1 MKNDHNIKTSI
12 GVLTEPMDS
21 GKKEKEFDQFQA
33 NLLNRVRKQTEKQ
46 KRIVEL
52 MGLKFKMEDYLNS
65 EHKDELKLAGDF
77 LKAHLKVLKIQQNKF
92 AHYVGLKPSNLSKLI
107 KGERPLNSEM
117 ALILGK
123 IFNQDPMIWLEIQT
137 KNELIRLS
145 KLKSQKLKKYS
156 LEDLIEQ

>member
-1 MKNDHNIKTSI
+1 MKNDLNKKVSS

-21 GKKEKEFDQFQA
+21 GQQEFDQFQA
-33 NLLNRVRKQTEKQ
+33 IILNRVRNQTQKQ

-52 MGLKFKMEDYLNS
+52 MGLKFKMEDYLTS
-65 EHKDELKLAGDF
+65 KHEDELKLAGEF
-77 LKAHLKVLKIQQNKF
+77 LKAHLNVLKIQQNKF
-92 AHYVGLKPSNLSKLI
+92 AHYIGLRPSNLSKVL

-123 IFNQDPMIWLEIQT
+123 LFDQDPMIWLDIQT

-145 KLKSQKLKKYS
+145 KSKAQKLKKYK
-156 LEDLIEQ
+156 LDDLVED